1 MSQNAIDTEGPFL
14 FAFLTAANNINT
26 QSVVE
31 RPDLKHDQD
40 TNYSMGG
47 MVINTQGTNYS
58 MRGVV
63 INTQDNNYS
72 MGGMVTTLGTI
83 MTPSEGW

>member
-1 MSQNAIDTEGPFL
+1 
-14 FAFLTAANNINT
+14 
-26 QSVVE
+26 
-31 RPDLKHDQD
+31 
-40 TNYSMGG
+40 
-47 MVINTQGTNYS
+47 MVINTQDTNYS